1 MSDATKHG
9 HSTRALPPQ
18 GAVSVDDASE
28 PADTQLDAGM
38 TPNQSPEKK
47 KLKKSEDRLSFF
59 HTCKLGRSI
68 DMISNLGRVLTL
80 KCHKHTSSQKH
91 AVPIAAPGKNHCES

>member
-1 MSDATKHG
+1 
-9 HSTRALPPQ
+9 
-18 GAVSVDDASE
+18 VDDASE

-59 HTCKLGRSI
+59 T
-68 DMISNLGRVLTL
+68 
-80 KCHKHTSSQKH
+80 H
-91 AVPIAAPGKNHCES
+91 ANWDAA